1 MSENKENDN
10 HQQEESE
17 QNINIEEQL
26 IDKKLK
32 VSSIIEENEK
42 LKEQMLYFVAENE
55 NFRKRSAKQIED
67 AGKFA
72 VNKFAKDLIEVLE
85 NLYLATAN
93 ISDDLL
99 KKDEAVNAIFQGVEM
114 TKATMLSVFAKNGI
128 KRIFPEVGE
137 AFDHNVHEAV
147 SYIEQEGFEDN
158 SIVDVM
164 RAGYLLHDRLLKPAV
179 VILAKSVK

>member
-17 QNINIEEQL
+17 QNINMEEQL
-26 IDKKLK
+26 VDEKIN
-32 VSSIIEENEK
+32 VSAIIEENEK
-42 LKEQMLYFVAENE
+42 LKEQMMYFVAENE

-93 ISDDLL
+93 ISDELL
-99 KKDEAVNAIFQGVEM
+99 KKDEVVNAIFQGVEM
-114 TKATMLSVFAKNGI
+114 TKATMLNVFAKNGI

-137 AFDHNVHEAV
+137 AFDHNIHEAV
-147 SYIEQEGFEDN
+147 SYTQQEGFEDN
-158 SIVDVM
+158 SIVNVM
-164 RAGYLLHDRLLKPAV
+164 RAGYSLHDRLLKPAV